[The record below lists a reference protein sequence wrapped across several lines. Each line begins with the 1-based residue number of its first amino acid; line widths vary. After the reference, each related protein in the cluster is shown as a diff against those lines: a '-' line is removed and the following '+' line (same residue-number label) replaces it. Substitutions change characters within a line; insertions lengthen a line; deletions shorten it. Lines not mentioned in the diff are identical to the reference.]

1 MGNVMVK
8 RVNAAYSKE
17 EDIFRVMRYMCSEK
31 DCGERLSYWNTR
43 GLPKDL
49 EKAASR
55 LEQSQAYLGKDSGR
69 RINHLIV
76 SFPETVQDEKIVYI
90 AAERLAD
97 LLGEEYALLYGVH
110 QDTDHLHIHFAMNTV
125 SYRTGKKFHANRK
138 EFQAWKEEIAMCAEG
153 ILEEWG
159 CK

>member
-8 RVNAAYSKE
+8 RVNASYSKE
-17 EDIFRVMRYMCSEK
+17 GDIFRVMRYMCSEK

-49 EKAASR
+49 EKASAR
-55 LEQSQAYLGKDSGR
+55 VEQSQTYLGKDSGR

-97 LLGEEYALLYGVH
+97 LFGEEYALLYGVH

-125 SYRTGKKFHANRK
+125 SYRTGKKFHTSRK
-138 EFQAWKEEIAMCAEG
+138 EFQAWKEEIKTCAEAV
-153 ILEEWG
+153 LEEWG